1 MSYKRQNNNY
11 TPKPQPF
18 QSAMSAEQKYLQI
31 VDSVKNSM
39 AMQQNMGNKKAK
51 GCQIHPEPS
60 KKCRKC
66 R

>member
-39 AMQQNMGNKKAK
+39 AM
-51 GCQIHPEPS
+51 
-60 KKCRKC
+60 
-66 R
+66 